1 MSTFDLDSFMS
12 QPADAGSTTIEP
24 IPQGEYTALID
35 DVKLREV
42 NTRNGPSLAL
52 DVDFLIQD
60 EALKQKLG
68 RQELKVKGGFFLD
81 LNAGK
86 LDMAKGK
93 NVRLNRLREAVG
105 QNSSGWTP
113 AKLKGAGPLKIQ
125 VSHRVDGDVV
135 YTDVKSYGKMK

>member
-1 MSTFDLDSFMS
+1 MSAFDLDSFMA
-12 QPADAGSTTIEP
+12 QPADAGSTSVEP

-52 DVDFLIQD
+52 DVEFLLQD

-68 RQELKVKGGFFLD
+68 RTELKVRGGFFLD

-105 QNSSGWTP
+105 QNSGGWTP
-113 AKLKGAGPLKIQ
+113 AKLKGAGPLKIT
-125 VSHRVDGDVV
+125 VTHRVDGDVT